1 MPETSADY
9 LEAYHNMLQKLA
21 ANFAALLIPDEGNQ
35 AAFLER
41 VMSLYEDYME
51 KWRRVIKA

>member
-1 MPETSADY
+1 
-9 LEAYHNMLQKLA
+9 MLQKLA

-35 AAFLER
+35 TAFVER